1 MFEFLSC
8 AFPSFGNPTT
18 MSTPTAPRKYDLEE
32 RLIDFAVMIIDLEE
46 GLPSTKAATHLGG
59 QLLRSGTSPA
69 LNYGEAQAAESKK
82 DFIHKIKIVL
92 KELRESHIC
101 IRIMERK
108 GMHKDAA
115 LIGRVKGEC
124 QELVRIFI
132 KSVGTATQSSNA

>member
-1 MFEFLSC
+1 M
-8 AFPSFGNPTT
+8 ATT
-18 MSTPTAPRKYDLEE
+18 SSSRKYDLEE

-46 GLPSTKAATHLGG
+46 GLPSTKAANHLGG

-92 KELRESHIC
+92 KELRETHIC
-101 IRIMERK
+101 IRIIERK
-108 GMHKDAA
+108 GMHKDGGAV
-115 LIGRVKGEC
+115 LKCKNEC

-132 KSVGTATQSSNA
+132 ASVGTATGRTGK